1 MSRSQMRRQNI
12 LESEKTKMYIR
23 TSHWRCKAQ
32 YAEESVELFEDLV
45 FRTMENEP
53 DCLAMQLMGEGESRI
68 AVTVFSSE
76 SAYRAWKRRTAH
88 IQGITDAF
96 AHMYIDGEPPRP
108 FDYPILA
115 SRIFQRR

>member
-1 MSRSQMRRQNI
+1 
-12 LESEKTKMYIR
+12 MYIR
-23 TSHWRCKAQ
+23 TSHWRCKAEF
-32 YAEESVELFEDLV
+32 AKESVELFEDLV
-45 FRTMENEP
+45 FEIMENEP

-76 SAYRAWKRRTAH
+76 SAYRAWKRRTAD

-96 AHMYIDGEPPRP
+96 AYMYVDGEPPRP

-115 SRIFQRR
+115 SRVFQRR